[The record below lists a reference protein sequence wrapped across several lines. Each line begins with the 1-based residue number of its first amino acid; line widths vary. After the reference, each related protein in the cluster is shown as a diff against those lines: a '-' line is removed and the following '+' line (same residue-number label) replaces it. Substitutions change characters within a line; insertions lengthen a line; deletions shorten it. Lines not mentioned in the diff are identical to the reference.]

1 MNERVKVVKV
11 AKVVKFFKT
20 FLVPSFCLT
29 FRHFFTHVF
38 SLSFVLLILKD
49 VDRLHLLEAAK
60 RSVLAYELQNGPLV
74 EGAGDEQDD
83 VVDHVAVGYVV
94 EEGGQRAGGL
104 VTHVLEL
111 RHQLLA
117 QLVVNHGH
125 LVVEENFLYKL
136 FLFSFNNN

>member
-1 MNERVKVVKV
+1 MNERVKVVKVAKV

-83 VVDHVAVGYVV
+83 VVDHVAVGDVV
-94 EEGGQRAGGL
+94 EEGGL

>member
-38 SLSFVLLILKD
+38 FTQLCTGLILKD

-60 RSVLAYELQNGPLV
+60 RSVLAYELQDGPLV
-74 EGAGDEQDD
+74 EGTGDEQDD
-83 VVDHVAVGYVV
+83 VVDHVAVGDVV
-94 EEGGQRAGGL
+94 EEGGL
-104 VTHVLEL
+104 VAHVLEL

-136 FLFSFNNN
+136 FFIFFQ

>member
-1 MNERVKVVKV
+1 MQDSKKGTRCRCVSTSTVVCGSV
-11 AKVVKFFKT
+11 
-20 FLVPSFCLT
+20 
-29 FRHFFTHVF
+29 
-38 SLSFVLLILKD
+38 
-49 VDRLHLLEAAK
+49 RLHLLEAAK
-60 RSVLAYELQNGPLV
+60 RSVLAYELQDGPLV
-74 EGAGDEQDD
+74 EGTGDEQDD
-83 VVDHVAVGYVV
+83 VVDHVAVGDVV
-94 EEGGQRAGGL
+94 EEGGL

>member
-1 MNERVKVVKV
+1 M
-11 AKVVKFFKT
+11 
-20 FLVPSFCLT
+20 
-29 FRHFFTHVF
+29 
-38 SLSFVLLILKD
+38 
-49 VDRLHLLEAAK
+49 DRLHLLEAAK
-60 RSVLAYELQNGPLV
+60 WSVLAYELQNGPLV

-83 VVDHVAVGYVV
+83 VVDHVAVGDVV
-94 EEGGQRAGGL
+94 EEGGL